1 MGVGVGGL
9 RLKTIQSRRTAGGL
23 GKVRPGVGEIRGLG
37 RGGGLGCGGWW
48 SPRRDVTCYLAT
60 NRPHVP
66 AAILERL
73 DSGTVTRGLG

>member
-1 MGVGVGGL
+1 M
-9 RLKTIQSRRTAGGL
+9 
-23 GKVRPGVGEIRGLG
+23 GEIRGLG

-60 NRPHVP
+60 TRPHVP